1 MAKPKMR
8 WSVTTPTRTVWSG
21 TPADED
27 AALKWKDERVKIDA
41 DPEDAIRA
49 LLKTPK
55 RRVRSAASKK
65 ASDRKHD

>member
-1 MAKPKMR
+1 MGSETFNPAGSPK
-8 WSVTTPTRTVWSG
+8 VTQKR
-21 TPADED
+21 DD
-27 AALKWKDERVKIDA
+27 QRVKIDA